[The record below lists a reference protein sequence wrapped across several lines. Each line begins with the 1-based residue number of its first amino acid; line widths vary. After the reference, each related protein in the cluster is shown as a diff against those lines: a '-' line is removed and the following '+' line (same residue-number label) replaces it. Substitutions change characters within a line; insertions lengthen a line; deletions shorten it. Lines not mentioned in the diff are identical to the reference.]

1 MVDFAQSTN
10 KLIIIIIII
19 IVVVVVV
26 VVVFHQPHKYCAD
39 QENAG
44 WASRH
49 DLTTATL
56 TVLTEQGF
64 TSLALLR
71 YLTLHDVTESFQKP
85 GLLPLAQCMAL
96 KRALEQMSGEGGG
109 AVFDVMS
116 RFGKPSEVAFSQFD
130 LHRDEV
136 LLTTILLLLLNMQK
150 TVLITCK
157 KE

>member
-96 KRALEQMSGEGGG
+96 KRALEQLSGDGGG

-116 RFGKPSEVAFSQFD
+116 RFGKPS
-130 LHRDEV
+130 
-136 LLTTILLLLLNMQK
+136 
-150 TVLITCK
+150 
-157 KE
+157 